1 LLFKANI
8 NNREGYI
15 YFLFEHKSYT
25 SKDIAFQLLKY
36 MVEIWE
42 AKSKKEKDDELPV
55 IIPLVV
61 YHGKDRWKIRTTLG
75 EMITGYEGLPEAIK
89 KVTPN
94 YEYLLYDL
102 SRYTDEEIKGGV
114 INRIAIAMLRDIQG
128 KDIKG
133 IFEVLF
139 RAAEYLQE
147 LEDKQTGIEYFETLM
162 RYIFNARADLTRADF
177 NSVVKKIET
186 TYPEGSEVVMTLA
199 EIFRK
204 EGKEEGILKGMEK
217 GMEKGIEVG
226 AKQGKIEVA
235 KRLIKM
241 GLSMEQIVDATGLPK
256 KEIEK
261 IAKEI
266 GN

>member
-1 LLFKANI
+1 
-8 NNREGYI
+8 
-15 YFLFEHKSYT
+15 
-25 SKDIAFQLLKY
+25 
-36 MVEIWE
+36 
-42 AKSKKEKDDELPV
+42 V

-61 YHGKDRWKIRTTLG
+61 YHGKDRWKIGTTLG
-75 EMITGYEGLPEAIK
+75 EMITGYEDLPEAIK
-89 KVTPN
+89 KFTPN

-102 SRYTDEEIKGGV
+102 SRYTDDEIKGGV

-133 IFEVLF
+133 IWEVLF
-139 RAAEYLQE
+139 RAAEYLRE

-162 RYIFNARADLTRADF
+162 RYMFNARADLTRADF

-199 EIFRK
+199 EIFR
-204 EGKEEGILKGMEK
+204 EE

-235 KRLIKM
+235 KGLIKW
-241 GLSMEQIVDATGLPK
+241 GFPWSR
-256 KEIEK
+256 
-261 IAKEI
+261 
-266 GN
+266 